1 MMLALSQQTTI
12 PQKNSSST
20 ELRTISTD
28 GTDGSAN
35 TDYRTLLIL
44 EANSNDPL
52 HRYQCLLNREH

>member
-20 ELRTISTD
+20 ELRTIS
-28 GTDGSAN
+28 TDGSAN